1 MDLKE
6 VMAVNLRRL
15 RHAKG
20 MTQEEL
26 AERAGLSARYVGGI
40 ERADVS
46 ASVTVLGRIAEA
58 LEVEAA
64 ELVRAAPAKA
74 RKKTAVEPRFRDDCG
89 SRLAPEEFDRVRL
102 KDLGELL
109 QHVDGRGVL
118 FALQHANIVAIDART
133 VGKLLLRH
141 AFGMSQS
148 SQIRGDDLP
157 QAHAVRSPCHLI
169 YCHLVN

>member
-58 LEVEAA
+58 LELDAT
-64 ELVRAAPAKA
+64 ELVRAVPMKV
-74 RKKTAVEPRFRDDCG
+74 RKKAAVEP
-89 SRLAPEEFDRVRL
+89 
-102 KDLGELL
+102 
-109 QHVDGRGVL
+109 
-118 FALQHANIVAIDART
+118 
-133 VGKLLLRH
+133 
-141 AFGMSQS
+141 
-148 SQIRGDDLP
+148 
-157 QAHAVRSPCHLI
+157 
-169 YCHLVN
+169 

>member
-15 RHAKG
+15 RHAKR

-58 LEVEAA
+58 LELEAT
-64 ELVRAAPAKA
+64 ELVRAVPVKA
-74 RKKTAVEPRFRDDCG
+74 RKRRRSSLSFCDDCG
-89 SRLAPEEFDRVRL
+89 SRLAPEEFDRVRF

-118 FALQHANIVAIDART
+118 FALQHANIVAMMPARSASSSCDMLLACLSLRKFVAT
-133 VGKLLLRH
+133 ISRKLMR
-141 AFGMSQS
+141 
-148 SQIRGDDLP
+148 
-157 QAHAVRSPCHLI
+157 
-169 YCHLVN
+169 

>member
-26 AERAGLSARYVGGI
+26 AESAGLSARYVGGI

-58 LEVEAA
+58 LEIEAT

-74 RKKTAVEPRFRDDCG
+74 RKKAAAEP
-89 SRLAPEEFDRVRL
+89 
-102 KDLGELL
+102 
-109 QHVDGRGVL
+109 
-118 FALQHANIVAIDART
+118 
-133 VGKLLLRH
+133 
-141 AFGMSQS
+141 
-148 SQIRGDDLP
+148 
-157 QAHAVRSPCHLI
+157 
-169 YCHLVN
+169 